1 MKKTGLLILAIGLI
15 FTVVTGVKF
24 ITKEKVVD
32 IGDIEISRDKSHRLS
47 WSPLIG
53 VGIMA
58 LGGGILLLGIKQNA

>member
-1 MKKTGLLILAIGLI
+1 MKKTGLVILAIGLI

-32 IGDIEISRDKSHRLS
+32 IGEIEITRDKSHRLS

-58 LGGGILLLGIKQNA
+58 LGGGMFLVGSKQRA